1 MEFKHRFSH
10 SSILFL
16 IPFLILLGSCS
27 PNQKTDLPSPI
38 PSDFFATEMD
48 TSPTSLIALD
58 RSTATIP
65 YSNITPSLSVDQVG
79 TVYQPSA
86 SSITAE
92 ISLTPSPRYRRTP
105 TITPTPLLPEP
116 AIQILSPASL
126 SKVISPI
133 KIVAIAKPGY
143 GNKISIDLI
152 GEDGHAIAS
161 QILTFK
167 DLPRLWAPINLELP
181 FAISAVAEYAR
192 LQIFTEDQFYRIS
205 ELRSVNI
212 LLQSDGLNKIY
223 PNSILKE
230 RCIVNSPAPLEA
242 ISGGIIVVEG
252 QFLPF
257 NDQPLII
264 ELINEKGLIIGTGI
278 VAGEKNDEGLYNL
291 FKSEISYQV
300 PTSTS
305 VRLTVR
311 QQDDHVPGDLF
322 VYSQIILLQP

>member
-1 MEFKHRFSH
+1 MQTKFTSFLS
-10 SSILFL
+10 LFL
-16 IPFLILLGSCS
+16 AAFLLIGCSFSRDPNSKTQIPNVDLPDAKIFTMEARSTSAVEPTQIFSIINSTNTPEGS
-27 PNQKTDLPSPI
+27 PNITETPEILDEPISNTSTPDL
-38 PSDFFATEMD
+38 
-48 TSPTSLIALD
+48 
-58 RSTATIP
+58 
-65 YSNITPSLSVDQVG
+65 G
-79 TVYQPSA
+79 YQ
-86 SSITAE
+86 
-92 ISLTPSPRYRRTP
+92 RTP
-105 TITPTPLLPEP
+105 TLTPTPNIPEGI
-116 AIQILSPASL
+116 IQIHSPGYL

-133 KIVAIAKPGY
+133 KVISYAQPGFA
-143 GNKISIDLI
+143 GKVFIELI
-152 GEDGHAIAS
+152 GEDGQVLFHEFR
-161 QILTFK
+161 TFQ